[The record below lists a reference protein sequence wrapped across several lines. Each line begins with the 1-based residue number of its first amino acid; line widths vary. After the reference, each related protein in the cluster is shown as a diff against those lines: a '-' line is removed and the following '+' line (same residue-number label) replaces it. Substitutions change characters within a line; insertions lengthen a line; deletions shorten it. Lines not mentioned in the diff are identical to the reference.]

1 MILGL
6 IIAIFL
12 GLIFGSFGSVILSRR
27 GESDNLKQASS
38 ILWGRSACPHCKTTL
53 QAWDLIPLLSFVF
66 QKGRCRYCKKK
77 ISWLYPILELGSA
90 LIFAGTWRYV
100 AEQGLGAV
108 LFWTMSV
115 WMLWLMIV
123 YDILWY
129 EIHLPLLLGVNLI
142 LFVAIAMGFFPWS
155 SLRWGFFFLIFF
167 ILLYWFAKWRVAIRY
182 QVKEEGIWMGDVL
195 TAPYLG
201 TLLFAWLPA
210 SFGNL
215 DKTLAVLY
223 FFVLS
228 GIIGML
234 WFFLQNKCY
243 GKKARFLKQKMADQ
257 SLPFLP
263 AMILAVFVIL
273 IFQKS
278 LFWFFMF

>member
-6 IIAIFL
+6 VVAIFL

-27 GESDNLKQASS
+27 GESDTLRQASS

-53 QAWDLIPLLSFVF
+53 QAWDLVPLLSFLL
-66 QKGRCRYCKKK
+66 QKGKCCYCKKK

-90 LIFAGTWRYV
+90 LIFALIWRYI
-100 AEQGLGAV
+100 ADQGLGVV
-108 LFWTMSV
+108 LFWTASA

-123 YDILWY
+123 YDVLRY
-129 EIHLPLLLGVNLI
+129 EIHIPLLLGVNI
-142 LFVAIAMGFFPWS
+142 VLFLAMAMGHFPWA
-155 SLRWGFFFLIFF
+155 SLRWGLIFLIFF
-167 ILLYWFAKWRVAIRY
+167 ALLYRFAKWRVAMKY

-201 TLLFAWLPA
+201 TLLFAGLPP
-210 SFGNL
+210 SFWVL
-215 DKTLAVLY
+215 DKTLAILY
-223 FFVLS
+223 FFILS
-228 GIIGML
+228 GTIGIV
-234 WFFLQNKCY
+234 WYFLQNKFY

-263 AMILAVFVIL
+263 AMILAVLIIL
-273 IFQKS
+273 IFQKPFFW
-278 LFWFFMF
+278 LFMI